1 MNNKIKY
8 FTSAM
13 MVAAFGLAF
22 TACDEWT
29 EPEHVDINYDNIVDA
44 ENYPAYLENLR
55 KYRDTEHTQVY
66 AWVYLSED
74 GPKNQS
80 ERVTSL
86 PDSIDVLVL
95 SNPAKPHDV
104 VLADLNKVRKEK
116 GMKVSYQIDFDALKA
131 EHALLCEELAK
142 QRTDLEL
149 EYSLRED
156 AEDPAVQ
163 EELAAKL
170 KELESPA
177 LEDYILE
184 NLTASL
190 NYVKEMKLDG
200 VLFAF
205 DGKASNHLTKEEL
218 IEYKAQQLVF
228 LGAASD
234 WHKRNPEMLYD
245 FMGKPQNVSDPAI
258 LAEFNMILARQGLDA
273 TNADVY
279 TYYLEQAK
287 GQNIPSERLGMM
299 ATYISSNPDDI
310 TTGVFSNGTMAL
322 DGFAKWLTVNPVAC
336 IGIQNVQNDY
346 FNPAFPYPHVRAAI
360 QAANPI
366 IK

>member
-1 MNNKIKY
+1 
-8 FTSAM
+8 
-13 MVAAFGLAF
+13 
-22 TACDEWT
+22 
-29 EPEHVDINYDNIVDA
+29 
-44 ENYPAYLENLR
+44 
-55 KYRDTEHTQVY
+55 
-66 AWVYLSED
+66 
-74 GPKNQS
+74 
-80 ERVTSL
+80 
-86 PDSIDVLVL
+86 
-95 SNPAKPHDV
+95 
-104 VLADLNKVRKEK
+104 
-116 GMKVSYQIDFDALKA
+116 
-131 EHALLCEELAK
+131 
-142 QRTDLEL
+142 
-149 EYSLRED
+149 
-156 AEDPAVQ
+156 
-163 EELAAKL
+163 
-170 KELESPA
+170 
-177 LEDYILE
+177 
-184 NLTASL
+184 
-190 NYVKEMKLDG
+190 MKLDG

-218 IEYKAQQLVF
+218 NEYKAQQLVF

-273 TNADVY
+273 TNADVF

-287 GQNIPSERLGMM
+287 GQNIPTERLGMM
-299 ATYISSNPDDI
+299 ATYISSNPDDV